1 MSYLYCINSI
11 RVELCLKGGKNYAF
25 IMDTIKKLFGR
36 RLAELRGKR
45 GWTQEKLA
53 EKIGIDQRNV
63 SKIENGNTFPGR
75 CLAKIPE
82 AFGFPIKDFFD
93 CQQDE
98 EYLIEYYLNNAD
110 LVISAI
116 GKKYIL
122 SEYNFKKDA
131 VLIEEKTSK
140 KQPSTTEKV
149 KKVTKKSPK
158 KKN

>member
-11 RVELCLKGGKNYAF
+11 KVELCLKGGKNYAF

-93 CQQDE
+93 WE
-98 EYLIEYYLNNAD
+98 H
-110 LVISAI
+110 
-116 GKKYIL
+116 L
-122 SEYNFKKDA
+122 SYTDN
-131 VLIEEKTSK
+131 EKR
-140 KQPSTTEKV
+140 EFI
-149 KKVTKKSPK
+149 KKVIDDLPPELLTLCFRIA
-158 KKN
+158 NYWYN